1 MTTDTPESLDETPET
16 SGTAAQ
22 QTHAFEADVSKLLHM
37 MVHSVYSDRQVF
49 LRELISN
56 AADACEKLR
65 YEAIADPALLGDD
78 PQPKIT
84 ITLDPDPATG
94 QRRLTIADNGIGM
107 TAADMGETLGTIA
120 RSGTKA
126 FMDRITT
133 AKTGAKTGEIG
144 GADTQLIGQ
153 FGVGF
158 YSAFMVAEK
167 VDVLSRR
174 AGSDEA
180 AQWSSD
186 GQGTYTIA
194 PVPADDAPARGTRI
208 VLHLME
214 DAKDYATRW
223 QIERIVKAQ
232 SGHVPVPIELLDKPD
247 GEATEIADGTA
258 LWTRPKSEVS
268 AEDYT
273 DFYRSLA
280 GQFDAPALTLHYR
293 AEGRHEY
300 NVLAFIPETR
310 PFDLFD
316 PDRKGRVK
324 LYVRRVFI
332 TDEAPLLPRYLR
344 FVRGLVDSADLPLNM
359 SREMIQDSP
368 ILTAIQKGLTGKILG
383 ELEKTARDNP
393 EAYAKIWDTFGAV
406 LKEGLYEDFERRE
419 ALLKLARFKTTASG
433 TEWRSLEE
441 YVAGMKDNQTA
452 IYYAAGTDL
461 DRLATSPQLEG
472 FRARGIEVLL
482 LPDQVDSFW
491 VTSGLDHGG
500 KPFKSVTQGAA
511 DLTLIPL
518 AEGAEA
524 PKSEASAE
532 TAAFLAFVKDALGD
546 AVSDVRAS
554 DRLTHSAVCLV
565 ASESALDRNLEKLL
579 AGSGQMPAGAK
590 PVLEV
595 NPGHAQ
601 IERLAALGA
610 DDTLRTDAAH
620 LLLDEARIADGEPP
634 VDPRLFAE
642 RLGRLIERAAQ

>member
-1 MTTDTPESLDETPET
+1 MTTDTIASPGDTPEP
-16 SGTAAQ
+16 AAPQ
-22 QTHAFEADVSKLLHM
+22 IHAFEADVSKLLHM
-37 MVHSVYSDRQVF
+37 MVHAVYSDKDVF

-78 PQPKIT
+78 PQARIT
-84 ITLDPDPATG
+84 ITLDPD

-107 TAADMGETLGTIA
+107 TVADMGETLGTIA

-126 FMDRITT
+126 FMDRIA
-133 AKTGAKTGEIG
+133 AKNSGAKTGDG

-158 YSAFMVAEK
+158 YSAFMVADK
-167 VDVLSRR
+167 VDVISRR
-174 AGSDEA
+174 AGSDAA

-186 GQGTYTIA
+186 GQGTYSIA
-194 PVPADDAPARGTRI
+194 PVATEDAPARGTRI

-223 QIERIVKAQ
+223 QVERIVKAQ
-232 SGHVPVPIELLDKPD
+232 SGHVPVPIELKDKPD
-247 GEATEIADGTA
+247 SEATEIADGTA
-258 LWTRPKSEVS
+258 LWTRPRSEVS
-268 AEDYT
+268 PADYT

-316 PDRKGRVK
+316 PDRKGRMK

-332 TDEAPLLPRYLR
+332 TDEAQLLPRYLR
-344 FVRGLVDSADLPLNM
+344 FVRGLVDSADLPLSM

-393 EAYAKIWDTFGAV
+393 EGYAKIWDTFGAV

-419 ALLKLARFKTTASG
+419 ALLKLARFKTTAG
-433 TEWRSLEE
+433 NAWRSLDD
-441 YVAGMKDNQTA
+441 YVSAMKENQTA

-491 VTSGLDHGG
+491 VSGQFGQAIDHNG

-511 DLTLIPL
+511 DLMLVPL

-524 PKSEASAE
+524 PMTEASAATE
-532 TAAFLAFVKDALGD
+532 AFLAFVKDTLGD

-565 ASESALDRNLEKLL
+565 ASEAALDRNLEKLL
-579 AGSGQMPAGAK
+579 AGSGQVSAGAK

-595 NPGHAQ
+595 NSGHAQ
-601 IERLAALGA
+601 IERLAALTA
-610 DDTLRTDAAH
+610 DDALRADAAH

-634 VDPRLFAE
+634 IDPRLFAE
-642 RLGRLIERAAQ
+642 RLGRLIERAAR